1 MRVLVG
7 VDGSNLGLKALE
19 EAIERGQKAGDD
31 ITVAVFSPDDEPLEE
46 IVATVEDHVETMGLE
61 VSIEPVKNDPGS
73 ELLELAERGDFD
85 QIVIPG
91 GRRSP
96 LGKLTLDSV
105 HEFVILNAR
114 MTVRLVR

>member
-7 VDGSNLGLKALE
+7 VDGSDLGLKALE
-19 EAIERGQKAGDD
+19 EAVERGQQANDD
-31 ITVAVFSPDDEPLEE
+31 ITVAVYSPDNEPLEE
-46 IVATVEDHVETMGLE
+46 IVAAVEDHVETMGLDITIDTVE
-61 VSIEPVKNDPGS
+61 TEPGS
-73 ELLELAERGDFD
+73 QLLELAERGGYD

-91 GRRSP
+91 GKLSP